1 MKKIVTALFS
11 ISLLISCS
19 DVEQKNSEIEIRNN
33 EIERLNNEKIT
44 LEQNLSE
51 RDKTIEQLLVTFN
64 QIQQNLDEI
73 TNRKQD
79 VLTNKSNEELTSA
92 ERESLIQEDFQTIA
106 DLLYE
111 NKQSIASL
119 KKTLQKNNINI
130 EQLETLIDELQ
141 EKVDVK
147 DKEIELLSTQLGE
160 VNQEYVAVFD
170 AYLEKSEQLEQ
181 AIDALNTAY
190 YCYGTYDELIKN
202 EVITKEGGFVG
213 IGKVKKLRE
222 DFNKDYFEPINIKY
236 TQEIK
241 IYAKSKVEF
250 LTTHPKD
257 SYELKQNNENKSFTI
272 KINNADEF
280 WKISK
285 YLVVIVN

>member
-1 MKKIVTALFS
+1 MKKIVIALFS
-11 ISLLISCS
+11 ISLLVSCTNE
-19 DVEQKNSEIEIRNN
+19 EQINQELEIRNN
-33 EIERLNNEKIT
+33 EIERLNKEKIS
-44 LEQNLSE
+44 LEQNLSD
-51 RDKTIEQLLVTFN
+51 RDKTIEQLLISFN
-64 QIQQNLDEI
+64 HIQQNLDEI
-73 TNRKQD
+73 TDKKQN
-79 VLTNKSNEELTSA
+79 VITNKNNEELTSA
-92 ERESLIQEDFQTIA
+92 ERENLIQEDFQEIA

-119 KKTLQKNNINI
+119 KKSLKENNINI
-130 EQLETLIDELQ
+130 EQLESLINELQ
-141 EKVDVK
+141 EKVAVK

-160 VNQEYVAVFD
+160 VNAEYVAVFD

-222 DFNKDYFEPINIKY
+222 DFNKEYFEPINIKY
-236 TQEIK
+236 TEEIK

-250 LTTHPKD
+250 LTTHPQD
-257 SYELKQNNENKSFTI
+257 SY
-272 KINNADEF
+272 D
-280 WKISK
+280 
-285 YLVVIVN
+285 Y